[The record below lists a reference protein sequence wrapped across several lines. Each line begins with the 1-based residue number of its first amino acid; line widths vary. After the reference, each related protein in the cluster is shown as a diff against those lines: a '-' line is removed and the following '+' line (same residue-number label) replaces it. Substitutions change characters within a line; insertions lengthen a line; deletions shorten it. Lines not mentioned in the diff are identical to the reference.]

1 MAKLRNAQCVMLNVQ
16 LRIKNYTLNIPW
28 KHELRFT
35 RSARSCGFAA
45 NLYELCGLRGLT
57 QALIVVVL
65 SLSVGTSFA
74 QAESPKNIQE
84 HGNAML
90 RDAEEMVMHGGMGD
104 GKAIVHHCGEVA
116 KHAEAIL
123 KALPLTDE
131 HGKEAVP
138 HLQEAIKQCKRVA
151 EMGDKVDPGASLNPA
166 TKARAAAREAMKH
179 LNALRDGGA

>member
-1 MAKLRNAQCVMLNVQ
+1 M
-16 LRIKNYTLNIPW
+16 
-28 KHELRFT
+28 
-35 RSARSCGFAA
+35 
-45 NLYELCGLRGLT
+45 GLKR
-57 QALIVVVL
+57 AFIIVIL
-65 SLSVGTSFA
+65 SLSAGTSFA
-74 QAESPKNIQE
+74 LAESPKNIQDR
-84 HGNAML
+84 GRAML

-116 KHAEAIL
+116 KNAEAIL

-166 TKARAAAREAMKH
+166 AKARAAVREAVKH